1 MFINFVKQQQEIVAE
16 SSPSAQP
23 DDHDDGAGAAQRTS
37 DVINMD
43 ELHPFVTSSGTVD
56 VDILDDEQ
64 PTFHA
69 STAVQ
74 VSPTFISVSDTL

>member
-1 MFINFVKQQQEIVAE
+1 MKQQQEIVAE
-16 SSPSAQP
+16 TSASAQP
-23 DDHDDGAGAAQRTS
+23 DDHGDGAGATAQRTS

-43 ELHPFVTSSGTVD
+43 ELHPFVTSSGAVD

-69 STAVQ
+69 SGAVQ
-74 VSPTFISVSDTL
+74 VSRCFSVLNTR